1 MKEKRI
7 MNKLIR
13 FSLAMVTAFTLFIS
27 NAAYSAD
34 KVIPPAKNN
43 KWVKSIHRAILAL
56 ESQQATEIISAI
68 EKKLVIGKFNPKLKK
83 IEASE
88 KKKVSNPIFLI
99 LLTEEDKKD
108 PFWKGMGFASA
119 VQYVPAMQT
128 IVIDENAEFSEEAMA
143 IALAREYW
151 LAYRAITSKYDDD
164 TEWNAYAFLIRLM
177 VSLGGEN
184 YIYLAHDEANKL
196 VKDIEENK
204 EWLQSYSLREP
215 KEYDERLSFALWEPV
230 SYEEAL
236 FIQRCFWI
244 HIIFIMI
251 ENSPESGCVAQQKAE
266 FIKSIGHRVAQP
278 FSKPPNDGFSH
289 LYRK

>member
-1 MKEKRI
+1 
-7 MNKLIR
+7 
-13 FSLAMVTAFTLFIS
+13 MVATFILFIS
-27 NAAYSAD
+27 NVVYPAD
-34 KVIPPAKNN
+34 KVILSTKNN
-43 KWVKSIHRAILAL
+43 KWVKSLNRAILAL
-56 ESQQATEIISAI
+56 ESQQATEIIGAI

-108 PFWKGMGFASA
+108 PFWKGTGFASA
-119 VQYVPAMQT
+119 VQFIPAMQA
-128 IVIDENAEFSEEAMA
+128 IVIDEIAEFSEEAMA

-151 LAYRAITSKYDDD
+151 LAYCAITSKYDDD

-215 KEYDERLSFALWEPV
+215 KGYDERLSFTLWEPV

-244 HIIFIMI
+244 HTIFIMI

-278 FSKPPNDGFSH
+278 FNKPPNDDFSH